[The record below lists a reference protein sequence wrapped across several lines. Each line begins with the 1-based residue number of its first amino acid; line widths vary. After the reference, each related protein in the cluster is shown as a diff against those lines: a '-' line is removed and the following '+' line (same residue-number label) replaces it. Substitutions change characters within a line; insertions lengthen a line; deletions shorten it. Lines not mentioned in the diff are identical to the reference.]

1 MTSSLSEVEARA
13 GPDNEGVLEIAVP
26 GYNQDRIN
34 DTYKW
39 NYITEPQPSVNN
51 RALEYKRGHVL
62 GGSSSI
68 NGMLYTR
75 GSADEYDSWAKITR
89 DQGWSWRSLF
99 SLAKRHEKWVPP
111 NGGRNITGQ
120 FDPRVHGFHGNTFVS
135 LPQSEPSPVDL
146 RVMQNA
152 QLQSERFPFNLDPNS
167 GYPLGVTW
175 TQSNIGNGERSSAAT
190 AYLGPQVRRRPNLDI
205 AINTLATRVLT
216 TKSGGDTRKT
226 LTASKELILAAG
238 AIGSPQ
244 ILLNS
249 GIGDRSDL
257 NALGIDTVVD
267 LPDVGKG
274 LTDHIVRAAVW
285 NTTASPPPPI
295 NDQEALEKWRL
306 NRTGPLAQF
315 ATGHIVWS
323 RIPSNA
329 SIWRNHRDSAS
340 GKNSPHIEL
349 SIFSSGPVVG
359 FAIILLTP
367 HSRGAVKLRSSS
379 PFDAPIIN
387 PGYLTHPFDV
397 EAIREGARLAKQFFT
412 GPAWDGYL
420 TNPLTLDPDADP
432 AAYDESTRNTLITT
446 VHPSGTA
453 AMSARNA
460 KNGVLDPDLK
470 VKGVQGLRVA
480 DSSAMPV
487 IPTGHSP
494 AGTYLLAERAVDLI
508 RSACLMLLCTTLSLL

>member
-1 MTSSLSEVEARA
+1 MEFRILSLLVAFYVQIAHGRVYQSVSDVPTTRSYDFIVVGGGSSGSVIASRLSENPRFNVLLIEA

-68 NGMLYTR
+68 IDGMLYTR
-75 GSADEYDSWAKITR
+75 GSADEYDAWAKITR
-89 DQGWSWRSLF
+89 DQGV
-99 SLAKRHEKWVPP
+99 KHEKWVPP

-190 AYLGPQVRRRPNLDI
+190 AYLGLQVRQRPNLDI

-216 TKSGGDTRKT
+216 TKSGRQPEIRTVEIAPRSGGDTRKT
-226 LTASKELILAAG
+226 LTASKELILTAG

-285 NTTASPPPPI
+285 NTTASSPPPVSVG
-295 NDQEALEKWRL
+295 LTTKKL
-306 NRTGPLAQF
+306 
-315 ATGHIVWS
+315 WS
-323 RIPSNA
+323 
-329 SIWRNHRDSAS
+329 
-340 GKNSPHIEL
+340 
-349 SIFSSGPVVG
+349 
-359 FAIILLTP
+359 
-367 HSRGAVKLRSSS
+367 
-379 PFDAPIIN
+379 
-387 PGYLTHPFDV
+387 
-397 EAIREGARLAKQFFT
+397 
-412 GPAWDGYL
+412 
-420 TNPLTLDPDADP
+420 
-432 AAYDESTRNTLITT
+432 
-446 VHPSGTA
+446 
-453 AMSARNA
+453 
-460 KNGVLDPDLK
+460 NG
-470 VKGVQGLRVA
+470 G
-480 DSSAMPV
+480 
-487 IPTGHSP
+487 
-494 AGTYLLAERAVDLI
+494 
-508 RSACLMLLCTTLSLL
+508 